1 MPKPLTVFLFRGHG
15 AHTPFLPFL
24 PGATL
29 NVVKAT
35 SLRRLPRAKHLL
47 LQFCATPI
55 LVKYIQFYR

>member
-15 AHTPFLPFL
+15 EVMSMSEMLSF
-24 PGATL
+24 GAC
-29 NVVKAT
+29 
-35 SLRRLPRAKHLL
+35 LRRLPHAKHLL